1 MLCHVRKHLDEMQCF
16 QKHLTMS
23 VFPVSFTGPSF
34 EYTVMLGEPYLK
46 FPHSECPWFQRVKAV
61 TKMVFLKSVDAA
73 GKRSYMQHLS
83 FTK

>member
-23 VFPVSFTGPSF
+23 VFPVSITGPSF

-46 FPHSECPWFQRVKAV
+46 FPHSECP
-61 TKMVFLKSVDAA
+61 
-73 GKRSYMQHLS
+73 
-83 FTK
+83 